1 MGTHFLTTKAPQP
14 NRYCKYR
21 TVNTRQSYLDPNQKQ
36 SKTHNNP
43 SPCQRRRPPREPLR
57 PEPRRRRRTP
67 TRPSVVSLHTCS
79 SQTSNART
87 FVMRTLESASARLAR
102 FSVSAGRH
110 STRSNE
116 PHTRQR
122 LLKTRSVMRM
132 KRQATMLMPK
142 RKSLPR
148 LSNISS
154 HIRLRSLDTTHP
166 DGQLQYWESMG
177 HVVVG
182 TLLLGFLV
190 FFSRYLGWGVAF
202 ALEWE

>member
-21 TVNTRQSYLDPNQKQ
+21 TVNTCQSYLDPNQKQ

-57 PEPRRRRRTP
+57 PEPKRRRRTP
-67 TRPSVVSLHTCS
+67 
-79 SQTSNART
+79 
-87 FVMRTLESASARLAR
+87 
-102 FSVSAGRH
+102 
-110 STRSNE
+110 TRSNE

-122 LLKTRSVMRM
+122 LLKTRSVMKM

-148 LSNISS
+148 LKY
-154 HIRLRSLDTTHP
+154 LFSL
-166 DGQLQYWESMG
+166 SM
-177 HVVVG
+177 
-182 TLLLGFLV
+182 T
-190 FFSRYLGWGVAF
+190 FSRHHAP
-202 ALEWE
+202 

>member
-36 SKTHNNP
+36 SQTHNNP

-57 PEPRRRRRTP
+57 PEPKRRRRTP

-79 SQTSNART
+79 SPTSNART
-87 FVMRTLESASARLAR
+87 FVMRTRESPSAKLAR

-122 LLKTRSVMRM
+122 LLKTRSVMKM

-148 LSNISS
+148 LKYLFSF
-154 HIRLRSLDTTHP
+154 
-166 DGQLQYWESMG
+166 SMPFLSTPR
-177 HVVVG
+177 
-182 TLLLGFLV
+182 TLTDN
-190 FFSRYLGWGVAF
+190 YNT
-202 ALEWE
+202 

>member
-57 PEPRRRRRTP
+57 PEPKRRRRTP

-79 SQTSNART
+79 SPTSNART
-87 FVMRTLESASARLAR
+87 FVMRTRESPSAKLAR

-122 LLKTRSVMRM
+122 LLKTRSVMKM
-132 KRQATMLMPK
+132 KRQVTMLGFHGTCC
-142 RKSLPR
+142 RWNVASGFSR
-148 LSNISS
+148 L
-154 HIRLRSLDTTHP
+154 
-166 DGQLQYWESMG
+166 
-177 HVVVG
+177 
-182 TLLLGFLV
+182 
-190 FFSRYLGWGVAF
+190 FFSLFGLGCCFRTGMGIRCTF
-202 ALEWE
+202 LLP